1 MLPEPVYFYLVTLV
15 PLIGAL
21 TIPRGGIHKQSL
33 RSLGTDGSDLQA
45 RQAQDGFGWHGY
57 RSVGYYPNWVIY
69 SDPGYFVNNITAKD
83 YTHIIY
89 AFANVDAGSGN
100 VFLSDPWADTQY
112 PYPGDNTEDSG
123 NNLYGNL
130 KQLFLLK
137 EANRNLKI
145 QLGIGG
151 ATYSSNF
158 ANINDAQW
166 RQNFVDSSIALVI
179 SLGFDGLCLDYGIPT
194 TDQSEA
200 LMDLF
205 RSLRAGLNNAAS
217 QNGGGH
223 YLLSWAAACGAYNWA
238 GQDVPGMDQYL
249 DYWNLMAYD
258 FSGSWTDTA
267 LPASN
272 LYPDGM
278 SFDVGASGSQ
288 CVRHYVDSGVHPR
301 KLNLG
306 LPLYATGFSGTQGMW
321 TAWTD
326 QGNFDVKL
334 APPAGEQLFYNQTLG
349 ASWSY
354 SSATGH
360 VTSFDTP
367 TVAYQKARWV
377 MNNQVG
383 GMMYWSIDGDYTRL
397 QPQPSPNTDT
407 TKRADVD
414 TLEVRC
420 KKGGE
425 DDEDDCGGGPHGGG
439 NGGHGGGGNGNGNG
453 GHGGGGNNPTPID
466 TTIGI
471 SLVDT
476 VVTAFRRFGG
486 GLDTAH
492 NKINYPDSE
501 YDNVR
506 NGFD

>member
-1 MLPEPVYFYLVTLV
+1 MRFDSINPII
-15 PLIGAL
+15 PLIPLLGVGAL
-21 TIPRGGIHKQSL
+21 SVPRGGIHRQTP
-33 RSLGTDGSDLQA
+33 RSLLSANQADLQS
-45 RQAQDGFGWHGY
+45 RQVQDGLGWHGY

-83 YTHIIY
+83 FTHIIY
-89 AFANVDAGSGN
+89 AFANVDPDNGN
-100 VFLSDPWADTQY
+100 VYLSAPWADTQY
-112 PYPGDNTEDSG
+112 PYPGDNTEEPG

-151 ATYSSNF
+151 ATYSANF
-158 ANINDAQW
+158 AKINDAQW
-166 RQNFVDSSIALVI
+166 RQNFADSSIALVNN
-179 SLGFDGLCLDYGIPT
+179 LGFDGVCLDYGIPT

-200 LMDLF
+200 LVDLF
-205 RSLRAGLNNAAS
+205 RGLRTGLNAAAS
-217 QNGGGH
+217 RNGGGH
-223 YLLSWAAACGAYNWA
+223 YLLSWAASCGAFNWG
-238 GQDVPGMDQYL
+238 GQDVAGMDHYL

-258 FSGSWTDTA
+258 GQARRLLHVILAHFTSTQYALQFSGSWTDTA

-278 SFDVGASGSQ
+278 SSDVGASGSQ
-288 CVRHYVDSGVHPR
+288 CVQHYVESGVTPR

-326 QGNFDVKL
+326 QANFDVKL
-334 APPAGEQLFYNQTLG
+334 APPAGEQLLYNQTLG

-397 QPQPSPNTDT
+397 QPQPAPSAIA
-407 TKRADVD
+407 KRDDGGVIQA
-414 TLEVRC
+414 RC
-420 KKGGE
+420 KKGGYDD
-425 DDEDDCGGGPHGGG
+425 DDEVCNGGHHGGG
-439 NGGHGGGGNGNGNG
+439 DGAGSGGNPVPSILPSVSASSTPSLPLSG
-453 GHGGGGNNPTPID
+453 G
-466 TTIGI
+466 
-471 SLVDT
+471 SA
-476 VVTAFRRFGG
+476 VVLIRLR
-486 GLDTAH
+486 
-492 NKINYPDSE
+492 I
-501 YDNVR
+501 
-506 NGFD
+506 